1 MIVRDLESAQRDI
14 QPYLD
19 QGYTPFDVGLTD
31 TQYMTL
37 LVQLGE
43 PLAKD
48 WSIEGGYPNQLSELI
63 EAQLLERFFPWGLI
77 HAEVANVLFL
87 KF

>member
-1 MIVRDLESAQRDI
+1 M
-14 QPYLD
+14 
-19 QGYTPFDVGLTD
+19 GLTD